1 MVSSATRGL
10 EPCDGLCS
18 KLFSAFFSLHQAMK
32 RLADQSDGL
41 FEEDSGLGG
50 SNLTPP
56 KVSRSFEADSFNFEY
71 QARNDIPCDE
81 NWFKS
86 SSFTSFGVN
95 SSRKGMKEAP
105 VMHVSSTDCIS
116 GHVELKIVKEPEKHH
131 RARYMTEGSRGAI
144 KDRSGLGH
152 PVIRLIGYNKCPVT
166 VSCYIGQDKAP
177 FSSPHLF
184 YQASK
189 ITSKNSL
196 KCMST

>member
-1 MVSSATRGL
+1 
-10 EPCDGLCS
+10 
-18 KLFSAFFSLHQAMK
+18 MK
-32 RLADQSDGL
+32 RLADQSESDGL

-56 KVSRSFEADSFNFEY
+56 KVLRTFEGAESFNFEY
-71 QARNDIPCDE
+71 QVRRDNTPCDE

-86 SSFTSFGVN
+86 SPFNSFGFN
-95 SSRKGMKEAP
+95 PSRKGIIHILITEHC
-105 VMHVSSTDCIS
+105 VQFCSLI
-116 GHVELKIVKEPEKHH
+116 GNVELKIVKEPEKHH

-152 PVIRLIGYNKCPVT
+152 PVIRLIGYNKGPVT

-177 FSSPHLF
+177 FTSPHLF

>member
-1 MVSSATRGL
+1 
-10 EPCDGLCS
+10 
-18 KLFSAFFSLHQAMK
+18 MK
-32 RLADQSDGL
+32 RLLDQTDGL

-56 KVSRSFEADSFNFEY
+56 KVSRTFESESSNFEY
-71 QARNDIPCDE
+71 PARSDIPGDE

-86 SSFTSFGVN
+86 SPFTSFGIN
-95 SSRKGMKEAP
+95 SSRKGKNHHKVP
-105 VMHVSSTDCIS
+105 NYYYLLNIP

-152 PVIRLIGYNKCPVT
+152 PVIRLIGYNKGPVT

-177 FSSPHLF
+177 FTSPHLF
-184 YQASK
+184 LSSQQDNFK
-189 ITSKNSL
+189 KLIEMHVNVSL
-196 KCMST
+196 